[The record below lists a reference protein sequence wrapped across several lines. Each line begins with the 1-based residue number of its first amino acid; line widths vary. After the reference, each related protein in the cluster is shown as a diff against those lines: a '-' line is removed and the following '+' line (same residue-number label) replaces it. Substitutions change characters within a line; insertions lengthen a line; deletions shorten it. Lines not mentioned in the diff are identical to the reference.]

1 MVMKIIVLILFRKV
15 TNWYNNF
22 NLNLKQGLLVT
33 MLAPFPSDKF
43 FVQHFF
49 FLPLHTHFKYFHVI
63 AMSRYFLHLFVII
76 QTFYIPKNF
85 KWFVYILWSV
95 NTDPFKPPT
104 APHDQCAQYWK
115 EGQDFVNAHHAI
127 NAHNIERMSE
137 FFERA
142 QRDQRA

>member
-1 MVMKIIVLILFRKV
+1 MVLHGGRLLVVMKIIVLILFRKV

-22 NLNLKQGLLVT
+22 NLNLKQGLHNT
-33 MLAPFPSDKF
+33 
-43 FVQHFF
+43 F
-49 FLPLHTHFKYFHVI
+49 FLPLHT
-63 AMSRYFLHLFVII
+63 L
-76 QTFYIPKNF
+76 
-85 KWFVYILWSV
+85 
-95 NTDPFKPPT
+95 DPFKPPT
-104 APHDQCAQYWK
+104 APRDQCAQYWK